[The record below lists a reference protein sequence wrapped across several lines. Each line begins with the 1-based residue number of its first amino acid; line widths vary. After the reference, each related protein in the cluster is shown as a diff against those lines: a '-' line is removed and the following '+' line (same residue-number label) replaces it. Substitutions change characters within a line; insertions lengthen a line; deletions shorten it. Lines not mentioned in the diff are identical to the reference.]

1 VQKLRI
7 ANKPADSLAPDEI
20 LETLLVEAGTAREL
34 PTNEK
39 KLLNFLG
46 LEQLSFDFMHEL
58 DFLDTPSKPEGE
70 LRAALHMG
78 ERVVATQAGM
88 AEQRKRFSMFHEIAH
103 CVLPEHQLKL
113 FVDTDKTLS
122 MWTRIRLE
130 REANKFAADLLFQGK
145 LFAEQA
151 LSLDTS
157 LTTAL
162 ALAPKYGA
170 SYEATLR
177 RYAETHV
184 LPCAVIVY
192 DKVGQNEES
201 YVEDDEYRIQ
211 YTVSSVPFRKL
222 YFSGGVS
229 MSADTCKASDIYS
242 PHEFWSVGRV
252 AEKELAITSQDK
264 EKWRFETEVFSNGYK
279 IFQFLKRPIKRASHN
294 QSAKIS

>member
-1 VQKLRI
+1 VQKLQI
-7 ANKPADSLAPDEI
+7 TSKPPDSLTADEI

-34 PTNEK
+34 PTNEH

-58 DFLDTPSKPEGE
+58 DFLDTPAKPEGE
-70 LRAALHMG
+70 LRAALHMA
-78 ERVVATQAGM
+78 ERVIATQSGM
-88 AEQRKRFSMFHEIAH
+88 AEQRKRFSVFHEIAH
-103 CVLPEHQLKL
+103 CVLPEHQSKL

-145 LFAEQA
+145 FFAEQA
-151 LSLDTS
+151 LSLEIS

-162 ALAPKYGA
+162 ALAPKFGA

-192 DKVGQNEES
+192 DKVGRNEES

-229 MSADTCKASDIYS
+229 MDSDACSARDIYS
-242 PHEFWSVGRV
+242 PHEVWSVGRV
-252 AEKELAITSQDK
+252 VEKEIAIASQGK

-279 IFQFLKRPIKRASHN
+279 IFQFLRRPIKRPVRN
-294 QSAKIS
+294 

>member
-1 VQKLRI
+1 MQKLQI
-7 ANKPADSLAPDEI
+7 ANKPPYSLTADEI

-34 PTNEK
+34 PTNEH

-58 DFLDTPSKPEGE
+58 DFLDTPAKPEGE
-70 LRAALHMG
+70 LRAALHMA
-78 ERVVATQAGM
+78 ERVVATQSGM

-103 CVLPEHQLKL
+103 CVLPEHQSKL

-145 LFAEQA
+145 LFTEQA
-151 LSLDTS
+151 LSLEIS
-157 LTTAL
+157 LTTAV
-162 ALAPKYGA
+162 ALAPKFGA

-184 LPCAVIVY
+184 LPCALIVY
-192 DKVGQNEES
+192 DKVGRNEES

-222 YFSGGVS
+222 YFSGGFS
-229 MSADTCKASDIYS
+229 MDSDTCKAKDIYS
-242 PHEFWSVGRV
+242 PHEIWSVGRV
-252 AEKELAITSQDK
+252 VEKELAIASQGK

-279 IFQFLKRPIKRASHN
+279 VFQFLRRPIKRAVGD
-294 QSAKIS
+294 

>member
-1 VQKLRI
+1 MQKLHT
-7 ANKPADSLAPDEI
+7 ANKAADSLGADEI

-34 PTNEK
+34 PTNEH
-39 KLLNFLG
+39 KLLSFLG

-58 DFLDTPSKPEGE
+58 SFLDTPAKPEGE
-70 LRAALHMG
+70 LRAALHMA
-78 ERVVATQAGM
+78 ERVIATQSGM

-103 CVLPEHQLKL
+103 CVLPEHQSKL
-113 FVDTDKTLS
+113 FVDTDQTLS

-130 REANKFAADLLFQGK
+130 REANKFAADLIFQGK
-145 LFAEQA
+145 LFTEQA
-151 LSLDTS
+151 LGLETS

-162 ALAPKYGA
+162 TLAPKFGA

-192 DKVGQNEES
+192 DKVGRNEES
-201 YVEDDEYRIQ
+201 YVEDDEYRVQ

-229 MSADTCKASDIYS
+229 MDSDSCKARDIYS
-242 PHEFWSVGRV
+242 PHEVWSVGRV
-252 AEKELAITSQDK
+252 MENELVIASQGK

-279 IFQFLKRPIKRASHN
+279 VFQFLKRPVKR
-294 QSAKIS
+294 SARS